1 MDELVL
7 LGLVALVWLVVVPIV
22 ILVKLSG
29 LGGKVREQEEHLRW
43 KVAKLEER
51 LSKLESG
58 LSPGR
63 EAKDAPVQTAQLMH
77 AAAASSEAQ
86 APAAE
91 QPTKAEPEAP
101 LSPLPATAFGDNS
114 LLSAPI
120 PSAALYS
127 EAAQTD
133 EEHAASAEPEVQ
145 PTPETAPHQAAPAFQ
160 PPQPPP
166 ISDPL
171 ADIIKFGQQ
180 ILRKSNMW
188 VLGGT
193 VLLLCALVFLAK
205 LAIDAGWYT
214 PSLRLAT
221 GGLLGIA
228 LLGFGWRSRN
238 SKPQLGQILQGGGVA
253 AFYLVVVA
261 AVKLHDMIPPVVGLP
276 LLLGLVLLAS
286 VLAVMQNAAWMAHV
300 SMISG
305 FLAPPIMSDGTGNYI
320 ALFSVFIALNLG
332 VMLIFHFRKWG
343 HLCLTGF
350 LLTYGIGGIWGLDAY
365 TPELWASVEPFLLAF
380 TACYGWIAWRLNGLA
395 AKEGAAPANETPRD
409 LAAAIF
415 SATRMHL
422 FFVLATPAVFMIY
435 QLTVVGHL
443 PFAMAFTGL
452 GLGFIYLAGATL
464 TWKRRAGFKLCEAQI
479 YFTLAITGLNLA
491 LLFAGLDTGADRAVM
506 LFYLGVVWV
515 VEGGL
520 FVYATRRNSAAVLTR
535 PRFISRLGAA
545 LFLIGSLL
553 SYIYGLDLYTGD
565 MSVYNGEG
573 ADINIHILAG
583 TLLAA
588 ISLLASAWGCRVAL
602 QDDRTK
608 ASALPT
614 ALQGLYNH
622 SVIYPLSFVLTAL
635 WLLAGAYAAFAEFEH
650 NLVWSNLALAVFVS
664 GAMLVRARL
673 AWAELR
679 CLLFL
684 PLVLAIP
691 TLLWA
696 MATIWGVVLATELYD
711 FTYMALSLEEFAYT
725 VAPLILFFAPVT
737 LDCLLSRR
745 MGSKTRNLAF
755 LSAPGTGF
763 AILLACLPTLISE
776 AMPAST
782 DSIYLDIWFMLLPF
796 ILALL
801 AFGLLTRLAPAYA
814 QASSALRPSTRLG
827 IWYVSAILPLIL
839 VVVWQLNTLTAEAF
853 VEPLPYIPL
862 LNPLDLGA
870 ALGCLALWFWWQK
883 TITLHNKNCAKQLFA
898 TPGIVL
904 ICLMAFIV
912 GHGVILRA
920 VTALAYNSIYVLD
933 AFPQQLAQICIT
945 LYWGACGFT
954 LMLTG
959 SKLKMRR
966 LWICGALLMLA
977 AAIKTVAV
985 DTSSAATLA
994 KVAVYF
1000 GMGVLYI
1007 CTGYFIPVP
1016 GGRGKEPAPEEAPP
1030 SSGEK

>member
-1 MDELVL
+1 MDELIL

-22 ILVKLSG
+22 ILVKMSG
-29 LGGKVREQEEHLRW
+29 LGGKVREQEEYLRW

-58 LSPGR
+58 
-63 EAKDAPVQTAQLMH
+63 AAPRQTAEN
-77 AAAASSEAQ
+77 AP
-86 APAAE
+86 APAAQTANAIFE
-91 QPTKAEPEAP
+91 AQESPTPKQAPEAE
-101 LSPLPATAFGDNS
+101 LT
-114 LLSAPI
+114 API
-120 PSAALYS
+120 PTMPTAAFNNALLSTPMPTAVLYS
-127 EAAQTD
+127 ETAEAGA
-133 EEHAASAEPEVQ
+133 EHAAPEEPEVQ
-145 PTPETAPHQAAPAFQ
+145 PAPEAAPRKAVPYFQ
-160 PPQPPP
+160 PPEPPP
-166 ISDPL
+166 VSDPL
-171 ADIIKFGQQ
+171 AEIIKIGQQ

-221 GGLLGIA
+221 GGLLGVA
-228 LLGFGWRSRN
+228 LLGFGWRSRE

-276 LLLGLVLLAS
+276 LLLVLVLLAS

-305 FLAPPIMSDGTGNYI
+305 FLAPPIMSDGTGNYV

-332 VMLIFHFRKWG
+332 IMLIFRFRNWG

-365 TPELWASVEPFLLAF
+365 APELWMSVEPFLLAF

-395 AKEGAAPANETPRD
+395 AKENASVANDSPSGM
-409 LAAAIF
+409 AAAVF
-415 SATRMHL
+415 SAPRMHL
-422 FFVLATPAVFMIY
+422 FFILATPAVFMIY

-452 GLGFIYLAGATL
+452 ALGFIYLAGARL
-464 TWKRRAGFKLCEAQI
+464 TWKRREDFKLCEAQV

-520 FVYATRRNSAAVLTR
+520 FVYVTRRNPNAALTR
-535 PRFISRLGAA
+535 PRFISRLGAV

-553 SYIYGLDLYTGD
+553 SYIYGLDLHTGD
-565 MSVYNGEG
+565 MSAYNGEG
-573 ADINIHILAG
+573 PGINIHILAG

-588 ISLLASAWGCRVAL
+588 ISLLAAAWGCRVAL
-602 QDDRTK
+602 RDDETK
-608 ASALPT
+608 DNALPV
-614 ALQGLYNH
+614 ALRGLYSH
-622 SVIYPLSFVLTAL
+622 SLIYPLSFVLTAL
-635 WLLAGAYAAFAEFEH
+635 WLLIGSYAAFAEFEH

-664 GAMLVRARL
+664 GAMLARARL

-679 CLLFL
+679 RLLLL
-684 PLVLAIP
+684 PLVFAVP

-696 MATIWGVVLATELYD
+696 VATIWGVVMAAELYD
-711 FTYMALSLEEFAYT
+711 FVYMALSWKEFAYT
-725 VAPLILFFAPVT
+725 VAPLILFIAPVA

-745 MGSKTRNLAF
+745 VGSKTRNLAF
-755 LSAPGTGF
+755 LLAPGAGF
-763 AILLACLPTLISE
+763 AILLACLPTLLFE
-776 AMPAST
+776 VMPSPAAS
-782 DSIYLDIWFMLLPF
+782 IRADIWFPALPF
-796 ILALL
+796 VLALL
-801 AFGLLTRLAPAYA
+801 AFGLLARLAPAYGME
-814 QASSALRPSTRLG
+814 SSALQPRTRLG
-827 IWYVSAILPLIL
+827 IWYISAILPLIL
-839 VVVWQLNTLTAEAF
+839 VIVWQFNTLFAKAS

-870 ALGCLALWFWWQK
+870 ALGCLTLWFWWQK
-883 TITLHNKNCAKQLFA
+883 TIVLHNNIGTRDIFA
-898 TPGIVL
+898 TPGTVL
-904 ICLMAFIV
+904 ICLMGFLA

-920 VTALAYNSIYVLD
+920 VTVLAYSSVYVLD

-945 LYWGACGFT
+945 LYWGACGFA

-1016 GGRGKEPAPEEAPP
+1016 GGRGKEPAPEHESS